1 MSGIKNIKELA
12 KKYKNAKIYF
22 HIDLD
27 GVTSA
32 IAMREYLKKYG
43 IITTSVQQMNYG
55 EGEYSISAPNE
66 NEMGVMVDFSHSKP
80 FIKIHTDHH
89 ESQLINKD
97 SSKHFRKSK
106 SNASTISSIIGGGIF
121 SQEDEKIINMID
133 SADYVN
139 ESIKPIDINQAV
151 FNCNKDSLWENQKHL
166 GLVCNKLLLSYK
178 NRKDWLNLIVMN
190 CNPSLKSIYN
200 YLNTMI
206 EISYYENPKYTAL
219 PKQINE
225 NADWY
230 FENQFMNCYD
240 FKDKNT
246 LDCINSLSSGKYGYF
261 GDIVVQNDGGNMKKI
276 GCYDRYTIFRCNPN
290 VSYYVMLWS
299 GVGMIQVSRNPW
311 NKCNTEL
318 DLGQV
323 ILRDLVLDKL
333 KDEFLYEDIS
343 ILAIKKEFESKIND
357 ENENDCIGFGY
368 NDLISLFPNIELKAS
383 EEDLEKIKKCM
394 NFKPSKYYP
403 GEDVSFER
411 KEQSMRMIKFMN
423 SFRIPLYD
431 IIKVQ
436 SGGHKS
442 ITNIVGFNFL
452 RQQHLIDVALS
463 KNDNP
468 YRKLTKEELEKIK
481 ENNNMKKSSMQRML
495 NMVAE
500 NVVNTLKEYE

>member
-1 MSGIKNIKELA
+1 MSGIRNIKELA
-12 KKYKNAKIYF
+12 KRYKKAKIYF

-32 IAMREYLKKYG
+32 IAMREYLKQYG
-43 IITTSVQQMNYG
+43 IETTSVQQMNYG

-66 NEMGVMVDFSHSKP
+66 DEMGVMVDFSHSKP
-80 FIKIHTDHH
+80 FIQIHTDHH
-89 ESQLINKD
+89 ESQIVNGK

-106 SNASTISSIIGGGIF
+106 SNASSISSIIGNGIF
-121 SQEDEKIINMID
+121 SQEDERIINMID
-133 SADYVN
+133 SAGYVDEN
-139 ESIKPIDINQAV
+139 IKPIDINQAV
-151 FNCNKDSLWENQKHL
+151 FNCNKNTLWENQMHL
-166 GLVCNKLLLSYK
+166 GLVCNKLLLAYK
-178 NRKDWLNLIVMN
+178 NKKDWLNLVVMN
-190 CNPSLKSIYN
+190 CEPSLKSIYN

-206 EISYYENPKYTAL
+206 EISCYENPKYTAT
-219 PKQINE
+219 PQQINE
-225 NADWY
+225 NAKWY
-230 FENQFMNCYD
+230 YENQMMNCYV
-240 FKDKNT
+240 FEDKNT

-290 VSYYVMLWS
+290 VSHYVMMWS

-311 NKCNTEL
+311 NKNVPEL
-318 DLGQV
+318 DLGQI

-333 KDEFLYEDIS
+333 KNEFLYEDIS
-343 ILAIKKEFESKIND
+343 ILAIKKEFESKITN
-357 ENENDCIGFGY
+357 ENEDDCIGFGY
-368 NDLISLFPNIELKAS
+368 DDLISLFPNIELKAS
-383 EEDLEKIKKCM
+383 DEDLEKIKKCM

-403 GEDVSFER
+403 GEDVSPER
-411 KEQSMRMIKFMN
+411 KEQSMRMIRFMN

-452 RQQHLIDVALS
+452 RQQNSIDVALS

-468 YRKLTKEELEKIK
+468 YRKLTKEELDKIK
-481 ENNNMKKSSMQRML
+481 EKSSNRVSTMQRML
-495 NMVAE
+495 NMITE